1 MREVWKRGGRDEEV
15 WERGEKD
22 EEVWERGWE
31 GVEDGGMG
39 KCGKGEG

>member
-15 WERGEKD
+15 WERG
-22 EEVWERGWE
+22 WE
-31 GVEDGGMG
+31 GVGEGGMG